1 MEYAIHFL
9 NTRSRGRVNVSSIC
23 ATILTFYRSSKNKDQ
38 LIKTFEEHED
48 SVYSIAWGTSGWS
61 FASLSYDGR
70 VVIND
75 VPKEYSDFF

>member
-1 MEYAIHFL
+1 VHPF
-9 NTRSRGRVNVSSIC
+9 
-23 ATILTFYRSSKNKDQ
+23 LTFYRSSKNKDQ